1 MENMSVNVAEF
12 VSKMQQESL
21 AAMKQSQDASLRAF
35 DQFRAFGKEFTEK
48 PGTFPT
54 FENMPSP
61 TQFVEMSFGF
71 AAQMLELRKQY
82 TLKIAE
88 MLVETQKQ
96 AEDTVKQAAA
106 SVQTS
111 QNGMVAG
118 PKPVPAK

>member
-1 MENMSVNVAEF
+1 MSVNVVDF

-21 AAMKQSQDASLRAF
+21 AAMKQGQDASLRAF
-35 DQFRAFGKEFTEK
+35 DQFRAFGKEFAEK
-48 PGTFPT
+48 PGTLPT

-82 TLKIAE
+82 TLKLAE

-96 AEDTVKQAAA
+96 AEATVKQAAA

-111 QNGMVAG
+111 QNGMVVG